1 MITFSI
7 VGLSTKTF
15 RNTLFVDL
23 TDSIIEKM
31 EMMMRTATEIEENA
45 GLKWRFS
52 SFLSFIV

>member
-1 MITFSI
+1 
-7 VGLSTKTF
+7 
-15 RNTLFVDL
+15 L

-31 EMMMRTATEIEENA
+31 AMMMRTATEIEENA